1 MHFVKKSCENI
12 MKAQQEEI
20 KIKGKKESNIDGLL
34 SIKTSLDE
42 TIKKRVGGLEKKME
56 NILDTISK
64 IEIKNRKSACEL

>member
-64 IEIKNRKSACEL
+64 IEIKNRCTS